1 MKSWLKFFGLSFF
14 SDKIAS
20 EAVKRGFVSVA
31 LALCLSFIFFLFGY
45 YGADV
50 APFSVKYDG
59 AESYKQFI
67 SQAFSRVNVE
77 IKDKRASCTRKIN
90 SFTQDNDFSL
100 NGYNLIVDTRPS
112 DTLIEFT
119 QVAVK
124 GDSEISYEEY
134 LSLSDRQREEYKIKT
149 VYTDNKL
156 DITQEKLQVYETF
169 LSADDGAHKDF
180 EALDRSADDY
190 DLQTYYLYVKHYY
203 SSATSLVK
211 DAKAPV
217 LRDYYYRNYIAG
229 GKAYYFYVFDN
240 MLAGSFRTDGGA
252 PTVFGGDFNKCDDG
266 EIDDIHSF
274 IKEVYYGTAGYTFTS
289 YFVSAISQL
298 PVLIFIPLIFALIM
312 WGAGKAV
319 KDGWEKTYGGCFK
332 IVNSFVWVSALIAAI
347 ITFVC
352 GWLVSARLMYSWMPV
367 IFGGILLVRTVIYCI
382 LSAMR
387 QRRADV
393 EYEQDKFKDI
403 FGGNI

>member
-31 LALCLSFIFFLFGY
+31 LALLLSFVFFLFGY

-67 SQAFSRVNVE
+67 SQAFSKVDVE
-77 IKDKRASCTRKIN
+77 IEDKRATSPQRIN
-90 SFTQDNDFSL
+90 SFTEDKDFSL

-124 GDSEISYEEY
+124 GEREISYEEY
-134 LSLSDRQREEYKIKT
+134 LSKSDRQREEYKIQTRYSDKEL
-149 VYTDNKL
+149 N
-156 DITQEKLQVYETF
+156 ITEEKLRLYENF
-169 LSADDGAHKDF
+169 LSADDGAKKEF
-180 EALDRSADDY
+180 EALDKNADDY

-203 SSATSLVK
+203 TSVASVVRE
-211 DAKAPV
+211 AKAPV
-217 LRDYYYRNYIAG
+217 LRDYYYRNYITG
-229 GKAYYFYVFDN
+229 GKAYYFYVFDS
-240 MLAGSFRTDGGA
+240 MLAGSFKTDGGV
-252 PTVFGGDFNKCDDG
+252 PTVFGGYFNKCDDG
-266 EIDDIHSF
+266 RIEDIHSF
-274 IKEVYYGTAGYTFTS
+274 IKEVYYGTQGYTFTS
-289 YFVSAISQL
+289 YFVSSISQL
-298 PVLIFIPLIFALIM
+298 PMLIFIPLILALIM

-332 IVNSFVWVSALIAAI
+332 IINSFVWVSALIAAL

-352 GWLVSARLMYSWMPV
+352 GWFVSARFMYSWMSV
-367 IFGGILLVRTVIYCI
+367 IFGGVLLIRTAIYCI
-382 LSAMR
+382 LSARR
-387 QRRADV
+387 QRRSDCD
-393 EYEQDKFKDI
+393 YEQDKFKDI